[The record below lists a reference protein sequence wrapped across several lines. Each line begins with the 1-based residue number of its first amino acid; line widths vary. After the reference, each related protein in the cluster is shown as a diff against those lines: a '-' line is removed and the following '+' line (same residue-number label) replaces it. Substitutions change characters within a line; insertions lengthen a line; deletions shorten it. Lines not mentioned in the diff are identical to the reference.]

1 MGLSGSPPV
10 VTPAQPK
17 PRILKSPAYVQKM
30 LFALLKDQKQP
41 LPFPQQQRISRS
53 GRILSHPEPLKKEPL
68 PFPQQHSNRR
78 IQIRLPHPLSPLPHS
93 HPQFVAA
100 KSLIFEPPLIFVYSS

>member
-1 MGLSGSPPV
+1 MCAPEKKM
-10 VTPAQPK
+10 K
-17 PRILKSPAYVQKM
+17 PEVSESPAHFQKM
-30 LFALLKDQKQP
+30 FFALLKDQKQP
-41 LPFPQQQRISRS
+41 FPFPQQQRISKS
-53 GRILSHPEPLKKEPL
+53 GRILSHPEPFDKKEPL
-68 PFPQQHSNRR
+68 FPPQQQRSRR